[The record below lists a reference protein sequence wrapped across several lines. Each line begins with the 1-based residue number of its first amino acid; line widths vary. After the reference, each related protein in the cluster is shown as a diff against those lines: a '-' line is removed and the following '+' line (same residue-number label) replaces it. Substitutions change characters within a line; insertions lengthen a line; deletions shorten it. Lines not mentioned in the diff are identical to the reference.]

1 MPEEEKCCRNS
12 NDGGGSDNNIPTTT
26 TTTTTTNSSLPIV
39 GDRVSLSSLPSSS
52 AVRGGEE
59 EEHHQQEQKYDI
71 DLESGCGISGSGII
85 ASDDNGDNN
94 NNNNNDVNLLAALA
108 VLEHNKKSISGQSS
122 SSSSSS
128 TNAIPIAYEVN
139 NATRVYEYDDNDDDV
154 NEEEQQQQK
163 EEEDIKRISSSR
175 NKRSKWFWCC
185 SCIVIVLLLALLIPL
200 IIFTKEVKESR
211 EIATAADKQR
221 NSQKQTGSSA
231 AGQKPSSIEY
241 CQNEI
246 VLLDPKTGRD
256 LITSSADDDGANNV
270 AIAGCYTSTD
280 DNSSSSVPS
289 KVDDDSTVSS
299 VFDIRFRRCPPYN
312 NNDWIGLFPS
322 KASTLSRLWTSNLQG
337 TYLCGNEPCSSS
349 SSVTTERTLIQGNN
363 DDSDNEDESQIIM
376 RKTAIVPTL
385 GEEISPGLYRFFLVK
400 GDSIWPYEYI
410 TYTDPFLVV
419 KNLNDC
425 NASYSNNNDND
436 KELFGNDPTNS
447 NVFNPEETA
456 ATNDDDLSG
465 WVDNDKSNGDDED
478 EWVEETT
485 KTTES
490 PSVAWVEEPTKLT
503 TEKPWIETTATPLWN
518 YPTYVPTDNDLT
530 SSSNNGMKNTIFATK
545 WWIQLSNRERTAA
558 ETIGYSSLIW
568 DTVSTSVR
576 NGKGDGNGNGTGN
589 GNGGNST
596 MMHGGKT
603 FAVMTVEV

>member
-1 MPEEEKCCRNS
+1 MLCMNKATLIPDQACNIQLAAYLPCLAENATPLPVFPPPFFTS
-12 NDGGGSDNNIPTTT
+12 SDFYVLTT
-26 TTTTTTNSSLPIV
+26 LLIV
-39 GDRVSLSSLPSSS
+39 LSSY
-52 AVRGGEE
+52 
-59 EEHHQQEQKYDI
+59 K
-71 DLESGCGISGSGII
+71 II
-85 ASDDNGDNN
+85 
-94 NNNNNDVNLLAALA
+94 
-108 VLEHNKKSISGQSS
+108 
-122 SSSSSS
+122 
-128 TNAIPIAYEVN
+128 
-139 NATRVYEYDDNDDDV
+139 
-154 NEEEQQQQK
+154 
-163 EEEDIKRISSSR
+163 
-175 NKRSKWFWCC
+175 
-185 SCIVIVLLLALLIPL
+185 
-200 IIFTKEVKESR
+200 II
-211 EIATAADKQR
+211 
-221 NSQKQTGSSA
+221 
-231 AGQKPSSIEY
+231 
-241 CQNEI
+241 
-246 VLLDPKTGRD
+246 
-256 LITSSADDDGANNV
+256 
-270 AIAGCYTSTD
+270 
-280 DNSSSSVPS
+280 
-289 KVDDDSTVSS
+289 
-299 VFDIRFRRCPPYN
+299 
-312 NNDWIGLFPS
+312 
-322 KASTLSRLWTSNLQG
+322 G
-337 TYLCGNEPCSSS
+337 TYLCGNEPCSSN

-376 RKTAIVPTL
+376 RRTAIVPTL

-518 YPTYVPTDNDLT
+518 YPTYVPTVFDPCNLLYNSHDDATATATATAIACTEEPTSFEFENWLWDELLPSVQEAAIVLGFNHNIWNTYKQDNDLT

-589 GNGGNST
+589 GNGGNSST
-596 MMHGGKT
+596 TTSTPPPTDNDDDDDDDDNTSNSGGNSNTIKDDIWYNDVANGVANGGDNDGLLNADDLFDT
-603 FAVMTVEV
+603 LLQMDYDDDNDNGDNDDNDNDNDDQDNGIDDDLLLWVDDTAVDAAAAATTAADDDDDDDDGTWWVDDNKIVDDDDDDDFDDNYDSIMTAADFIP